1 MSEAMAATGAFPR
14 SLIQMVGVGERTGR
28 LPELLKRLADGME
41 TDVDA
46 RLKALVAVIEPL
58 MIVVMGTIVG
68 GITVS
73 IIGPIYSVVENVK

>member
-1 MSEAMAATGAFPR
+1 EK
-14 SLIQMVGVGERTGR
+14 TGR

-58 MIVVMGTIVG
+58 MIVLMGTVVG

-73 IIGPIYSVVENVK
+73 IIGPIYSVVEHVK